1 MILKISSIAD
11 GAISQWSTTVKS
23 LKIRFW
29 SITLYFLCL
38 PSFLCSIPFLLIS
51 RFPPSLPFTVHTHC
65 CQLFSLPSF
74 HYHTSLYL
82 ANFPPPCIPYSL
94 SLNSNPYQDLC
105 FAFLVCYEA
114 LFLLI
119 SKIPVMTENVYSV
132 SEYFLNF
139 CVSSICQ
146 FVYFLCDC
154 TFCH

>member
-38 PSFLCSIPFLLIS
+38 PLFLFSALS
-51 RFPPSLPFTVHTHC
+51 HGFPPSLPFTARTHS
-65 CQLFSLPSF
+65 CQLFSLLSF
-74 HYHTSLYL
+74 RYHTSLYL

-105 FAFLVCYEA
+105 FAFLVCYET

>member
-1 MILKISSIAD
+1 MKYNCKIIENKVLEHHSLFPVSALIFMFYPLPPYL
-11 GAISQWSTTVKS
+11 TVS
-23 LKIRFW
+23 L
-29 SITLYFLCL
+29 
-38 PSFLCSIPFLLIS
+38 
-51 RFPPSLPFTVHTHC
+51 PPSLPFTARTHS

-82 ANFPPPCIPYSL
+82 ANFPPPCIPYSF

-154 TFCH
+154 TFVINSIVGRL